1 MVQKESQREVEASPV
16 ESDSPRPWM
25 MREKNGLESG
35 AILIKG
41 KERPH
46 VLNEQGYI
54 KRLSTAVMEHTASN
68 NMMVFIHRIMHHS
81 GRHKHQGGYSLF
93 VLEGK
98 GYTTVDGVRHDWEEG
113 DLVLL
118 PVKPGGVE
126 HQHFN
131 EDPKGASRWM
141 ALVSR
146 PLVEILSRRVEQKE
160 VHPDWKKSHGDQ
172 TSCFEDGLKTGQEKG
187 K

>member
-1 MVQKESQREVEASPV
+1 MVQKEAQREMEAVPGQL
-16 ESDSPRPWM
+16 DSPAPWM
-25 MREKNGLESG
+25 NREREGLEKG
-35 AILIKG
+35 VILVKG

-54 KRLSTAVMEHTASN
+54 KRLSTATMENTASN
-68 NMMVFIHRIMHHS
+68 NMMVFIHRIIHHS
-81 GRHKHQGGYSLF
+81 GKHKHQGGYSLF

-118 PVKPGGVE
+118 PIKQGGVE

-131 EDPKGASRWM
+131 EDPRGASRWM

-146 PLVEILSRRVEQKE
+146 PLVEILSRRVEQKD
-160 VHPDWKKSHGDQ
+160 VHPDWKKLHGDKI
-172 TSCFEDGLKTGQEKG
+172 SDFENGLKKGQEKG